1 MSITNHST
9 RGVSGAVGRNPRL
22 VISDA
27 LLPISV
33 VLWIVGVHR
42 IHPSPVPL
50 SILPAGSMVVF
61 LAGLG
66 VLVVSTGLL
75 FARHKFS
82 SHRMALH
89 LGTLIVML
97 YGTVPVVYPEPR
109 FAWLYKH
116 IALTNYIAVHH
127 VLSRSMDIYR
137 IWPGFFAMTAWI
149 DKAAGVNTPLVYASW
164 SELFFEIVY
173 VLELAWIFRTLEL
186 DERERWLALF
196 LFAGANWI
204 AQDYFSPQGFGLV
217 LSLGV
222 FGIALH
228 WLKSEQRPWVF
239 KLESWVA
246 RLLRWGGLRLSGN
259 WMLPTTT
266 REQHPRDTTD
276 GGKTAVAHPVDR
288 SRWFAIVAL
297 LLTYGV
303 LTLVHELSPYAVAAQ
318 FGALVVIGLIRPWW
332 LIVAMLAIAAGYLA
346 PNFGYV
352 NHTYGLTASIGNFF
366 GNVQGPS
373 STFTHLGPEARLSA
387 KATRVLSIGMWGLA
401 LVGVIRRLRQG
412 RPAVGLA
419 LLAFAPLVLLELL
432 NYDNEGVLRVYLFSL
447 PWTVCLA
454 ASALS
459 PPSGAL
465 WRSKAI
471 LPTAVF
477 AVIVALFL
485 VGFYGDDGFNVMTP
499 ADVQASLFVYTH
511 ASPGPLML
519 LTQNF
524 PDSDVPRGIYS
535 DKFVSVNPL
544 IGSGPPGVTRLSPAA
559 VPFLTNEIASYGGG
573 VTAPGYFLV
582 SPSMI
587 AYAEEF
593 GLATAAQ
600 CRTFVAAMDRAPG
613 WRILYKR
620 GGATVYELAVGP

>member
-1 MSITNHST
+1 MRVTNRST
-9 RGVSGAVGRNPRL
+9 RAVSNALGRDPRPT
-22 VISDA
+22 ISDL

-42 IHPSPVPL
+42 IRPSPVPL
-50 SILPAGSMVVF
+50 AILPAGSVVVF

-66 VLVVSTGLL
+66 VLIVSTGLL
-75 FARHKFS
+75 LTRHKFS

-97 YGTVPVVYPEPR
+97 YGTAPIVYPEPR

-116 IALTNYIAVHH
+116 IAITNYIAVHH

-137 IWPGFFAMTAWI
+137 IWPGFFALTAWI
-149 DKAAGVNTPLVYASW
+149 DKVAGVSTPLVYASW
-164 SELFFEIVY
+164 AELFFEIIY
-173 VLELAWIFRTLEL
+173 VLELAWIFRALEL

-204 AQDYFSPQGFGLV
+204 AQDYFSPQGLGLV

-222 FGIALH
+222 FGMALH
-228 WLKSEQRPWVF
+228 WLKSEPRPWVF
-239 KLESWVA
+239 KFERWVA
-246 RLLRWGGLRLSGN
+246 GLLGRRRSRRSDK
-259 WMLPTTT
+259 WMLPKTTT
-266 REQHPRDTTD
+266 QQHPRDTTNH
-276 GGKTAVAHPVDR
+276 GRTAVAHPVER

-303 LTLVHELSPYAVAAQ
+303 LTSVHELSPYAVAAQ
-318 FGALVVIGLIRPWW
+318 FGALAVVGLVRPWW
-332 LIVAMLAIAAGYLA
+332 LVVAMLAIAAGFLA

-352 NHTYGLTASIGNFF
+352 NHTYGLTASIGDFF

-373 STFTHLGPEARLSA
+373 STFTHLGSEARLSA
-387 KATRVLSIGMWGLA
+387 QATRVLSVGMWGLA
-401 LVGVIRRLRQG
+401 VVGIVRRLRHG
-412 RPAVGLA
+412 RSAIGLA
-419 LLAFAPLVLLELL
+419 VLTFAPLVLLVLL

-447 PWTVCLA
+447 PWTACLA

-459 PPSGAL
+459 PTAGRLRRP
-465 WRSKAI
+465 KAI
-471 LPTAVF
+471 LSTVALAV
-477 AVIVALFL
+477 VVALFL

-499 ADVQASLFVYTH
+499 ADVQASTFVYTH
-511 ASPGPLML
+511 ARPGPLML

-544 IGSGPPGVTRLSPAA
+544 IGSGPPGVKRLSPAA
-559 VPFLTNEIASYGGG
+559 IPFLTNEIVSYGGG

-582 SPSMI
+582 SPSML

-600 CRTFVAAMDRAPG
+600 CHTFLAAMNRAPG
-613 WRILYKR
+613 WSILYSH